1 MVLGCRQQFQSN
13 RNGTIAAIYDW
24 MLTTT
29 ARRIS
34 SEPILWLRAKIT
46 FKNYCD
52 YLQELNPRFQ
62 ITAAPTFGNLP
73 TAHTCFNQLCLPDY
87 ESYEHFEKALLLAT
101 SEGTE
106 GFGMV

>member
-1 MVLGCRQQFQSN
+1 MSYCGIYQF
-13 RNGTIAAIYDW
+13 TINVIAFD
-24 MLTTT
+24 
-29 ARRIS
+29 
-34 SEPILWLRAKIT
+34 
-46 FKNYCD
+46 
-52 YLQELNPRFQ
+52 LQELNPKFQ

-87 ESYEHFEKALLLAT
+87 ENYEQFEKALLIAI